1 MMNPIS
7 NVAKLGLL
15 TALLIGSAS
24 AQVKN
29 PTTLVS
35 LSIGDWSSFDPAQCY
50 DTACGEVI
58 QNTIETLYFP
68 KPFDLVKNPEAG
80 PITFEPLLAAGM
92 PQVSNGGKTYTIKL
106 NPKAKFSD
114 GSPVTA
120 EDVKYSIARQL
131 LESTDAG
138 ASGLLLE
145 PLVGDASPIRKGG
158 KIGFDEVD
166 KSMTVKDPTTIVF
179 NLAKP
184 FTPFLSI
191 LAHPAAAVYSKAAA
205 IKAGEW
211 DGTKATWEQFNNA
224 ALGSSKYANV
234 LPLGSGPFV
243 LQRYDKGSQ
252 VILKRNDNYWR
263 SPAKLQIVVIKKV
276 DEPSTAVQLLR
287 TGDADQTLVGSYPNN
302 VAAQFAA
309 QPGVKVINKV
319 ATLVLQAL
327 FMNQNI
333 KDTAKLGSGKMDEN
347 GIPANFFSDAN
358 VRRGMA
364 ASFDY
369 QAFLKDQLL
378 GAGVINNSVIPST
391 LPGYNAA
398 LKYKFDKTA
407 ATAYFK
413 RAWGGKL
420 WNTGFTV
427 PIYWNSGNV
436 NRQKAA
442 EILKRGVESLNPKFH
457 IDVREA
463 QFSSILADSAAG
475 RESMWMLGWQADYAD
490 PHNFAQ
496 PFLASAGNYP
506 QNMSYKNPTVDKL
519 IDQAVA
525 ETDTAKRAVLYKRIA
540 EIGFNDVAEV
550 PIYQPVSYTAQR
562 DWVQGRVTNPLY
574 SGDIYYYTS
583 K

>member
-1 MMNPIS
+1 MNYKH
-7 NVAKLGLL
+7 ATLL
-15 TALLIGSAS
+15 TTLLLGSAL

-35 LSIGDWSSFDPAQCY
+35 LTIGDWSSFDPAQCY
-50 DTACGEVI
+50 DTACGEVL
-58 QNTIETLYFP
+58 QNTMETLYFP
-68 KPFDLVKNPEAG
+68 KPFDLVTKPEAG
-80 PITFEPLLAAGM
+80 NITFEPLLAASL

-145 PLVGDASPIRKGG
+145 PLTGTADPIRKGG
-158 KIGFDEVD
+158 KIGYDQVD
-166 KSMTVKDPTTIVF
+166 KSMTVKDANTIVF

-184 FTPFLSI
+184 FAPFLAV
-191 LAHPAAAVYSKAAA
+191 LAHPAAAIYSKAAA
-205 IKAGEW
+205 AKAGEW
-211 DGTKATWEQFNNA
+211 DGSKATWEQFNNA
-224 ALGSSKYANV
+224 PLGNSKYANV

-263 SPAKLQIVVIKKV
+263 TPAKLQIVVIKKV
-276 DEPSTAVQLLR
+276 DEPATAVQLLR
-287 TGDADQTLVGSYPNN
+287 TGDADQILVGSYPRN
-302 VAAQFAA
+302 VAAQFGAL
-309 QPGVKVINKV
+309 PGVKVIDNV
-319 ATLVLQAL
+319 TTLVLQAL
-327 FMNQNI
+327 FMNFDIQ
-333 KDTAKLGSGKMDEN
+333 DTAKLGSGKMDEK
-347 GIPANFFSDAN
+347 GITANFFSDAN

-369 QAFLKDQLL
+369 QGFLKDQLL
-378 GAGVINNSVIPST
+378 GKGIILNSVIPTT

-398 LKYKFDKTA
+398 LKYKFDKTV

-420 WNTGFTV
+420 WDAGFTV

-457 IDVREA
+457 VDVREA
-463 QFSSILADSAAG
+463 QFSSILADSAAH

-506 QNMSYKNPTVDKL
+506 QNTGYKNPLVDKL

-525 ETDTAKRAVLYKRIA
+525 ETNTAKRAVLYKRIA

-562 DWVQGRVTNPLY
+562 DWVKGRAVSPLY